1 MLEGENKYFR
11 FDGIGSVMN
20 KGAPFGGLV
29 YGYNDSTVAIWIPHP
44 DKRDMNTAAVF
55 MIGKSWGWGF
65 KSQMT
70 NNIKIIIT
78 IRNVMGNLHLTN
90 FLCCI

>member
-1 MLEGENKYFR
+1 MLEGANKNFR

-20 KGAPFGGLV
+20 EWGPFGGLV
-29 YGYNDSTVAIWIPHP
+29 YGYNDSTVAIWIPRP
-44 DKRDMNTAAVF
+44 DIRDGITAAVF

-65 KSQMT
+65 KTQMT

-78 IRNVMGNLHLTN
+78 VRNIMGNLHLTM
-90 FLCCI
+90 LLRS